1 MGARPS
7 TPRTVQLDNDI
18 PIGVIDVSD
27 DVVQRLK
34 GLHAEGHFSFFQT
47 KFCVNLNR
55 NHLRFSD
62 IVFFWFYVTT
72 NRMTY
77 VTEIDFNFII

>member
-7 TPRTVQLDNDI
+7 TPRVVQLDNDI

-34 GLHAEGHFSFFQT
+34 GLHAEGTLKILTST
-47 KFCVNLNR
+47 PDLCV
-55 NHLRFSD
+55 
-62 IVFFWFYVTT
+62 
-72 NRMTY
+72 
-77 VTEIDFNFII
+77 

>member
-7 TPRTVQLDNDI
+7 TPRTVHLDNDI

-34 GLHAEGHFSFFQT
+34 GLH
-47 KFCVNLNR
+47 
-55 NHLRFSD
+55 SD
-62 IVFFWFYVTT
+62 GT
-72 NRMTY
+72 
-77 VTEIDFNFII
+77 